1 MGSGRLPTGQA
12 GPAWVNG
19 RLVGESEPSLSLLER
34 GLTLGDGVFET
45 ILAAGTKLFRPTE
58 HLERLARGASLLAI
72 DLPPAEQL
80 LAAMLDTLSANQLS
94 AAVVRLTVSRGPDSG
109 RGLDVSPDIA
119 PTVIVR
125 VSPHEL
131 RTPGGA
137 GLAAVFSPIRRN
149 ESSPLSRVKCLSY
162 ADNVLAR
169 LEARRRGA
177 DDAVLLNTAGE
188 VCCASAANLFV
199 VKGGTL
205 TTPPGE
211 SGALPGVTRHCVL
224 ELAAA
229 RRLTVRE
236 APVLP
241 DDLWAADEAFLTN
254 TVTGVAGLTS
264 VEGRSIGTGR
274 LGEVTRLL
282 AADRQ
287 RLVDSSLAMDSE
299 GRLSA
304 PGQIGGQP

>member
-1 MGSGRLPTGQA
+1 MGNGRL
-12 GPAWVNG
+12 AWVNG

-45 ILAAGTKLFRPTE
+45 MLAAGANLFRPAE
-58 HLERLARGASLLAI
+58 HLERLAQGASLLVI
-72 DLPPAEQL
+72 DLPPVEQL
-80 LAAMLDTLSANQLS
+80 LAAMQDTLSANSLS
-94 AAVVRLTVSRGPDSG
+94 AAVVRLTVSRGPDPG
-109 RGLDVSPDIA
+109 RGLDSSPGLA

-125 VSPHEL
+125 VSPYEP
-131 RTPGGA
+131 RASGQP
-137 GLAAVFSPIRRN
+137 GLAAVFSSIRRN
-149 ESSPLSRVKCLSY
+149 ESSPLSRVKSLSY

-205 TTPPGE
+205 TTPSVE
-211 SGALPGVTRHCVL
+211 SGALPGVTRRCLL

-229 RRLTVRE
+229 RGLTVCE

-241 DDLWAADEAFLTN
+241 EDLWAADEAFLTN
-254 TVTGVAGLTS
+254 TVIGVVGLTS
-264 VEGRSIGTGR
+264 LEGRSIGTGR
-274 LGEVTRLL
+274 PGEVTRLL

-287 RLVDSSLAMDSE
+287 RLIDCSLAVDK
-299 GRLSA
+299 
-304 PGQIGGQP
+304 GQ

>member
-1 MGSGRLPTGQA
+1 MLAAPLCSTPTLRTSMRRPSTRVGACFERWAMGSGRL
-12 GPAWVNG
+12 AWVNG
-19 RLVGESEPSLSLLER
+19 RLVGEAEPSLSLLER

-45 ILAAGTKLFRPTE
+45 ILAAGTKLFRRTD
-58 HLERLARGASLLAI
+58 HLERLARGAALLAI

-80 LAAMLDTLSANQLS
+80 LAAMLDPLSANQLS

-131 RTPGGA
+131 STPGGA

-188 VCCASAANLFV
+188 SCCASAANLFV
-199 VKGGTL
+199 VKGGAL
-205 TTPPGE
+205 VTPPVD
-211 SGALPGVTRHCVL
+211 SGALPGVTRRCVM
-224 ELAAA
+224 ELAVA
-229 RRLTVRE
+229 RGLAVSET
-236 APVLP
+236 PVLP
-241 DDLWAADEAFLTN
+241 
-254 TVTGVAGLTS
+254 
-264 VEGRSIGTGR
+264 
-274 LGEVTRLL
+274 
-282 AADRQ
+282 
-287 RLVDSSLAMDSE
+287 
-299 GRLSA
+299 
-304 PGQIGGQP
+304 